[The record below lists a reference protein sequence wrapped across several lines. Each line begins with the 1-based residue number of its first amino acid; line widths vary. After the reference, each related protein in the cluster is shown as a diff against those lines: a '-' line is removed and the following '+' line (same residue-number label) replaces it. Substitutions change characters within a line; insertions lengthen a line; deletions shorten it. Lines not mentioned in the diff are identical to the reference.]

1 VPDLY
6 QGTDLWDFSLVDLDN
21 HRPVD
26 YALRAK
32 LLADG
37 SHDVAMDLSESA
49 WRTGAVKQALIH
61 RLLMARQRAPEPF
74 AGGDFHAVAAV
85 GARADHV
92 LSYVRQHDGQ
102 IALIVGARTC
112 ALQLTGY
119 ARGNAAAARAFWTD
133 TALRLPAGIPG
144 LSLHDAL
151 TGRRVRAGADGLLPI
166 TELLRD
172 GPAVL
177 CLSA

>member
-1 VPDLY
+1 
-6 QGTDLWDFSLVDLDN
+6 
-21 HRPVD
+21 
-26 YALRAK
+26 
-32 LLADG
+32 
-37 SHDVAMDLSESA
+37 VAGDLSESA

-74 AGGDFHAVAAV
+74 ARGGFQSVSAV
-85 GARADHV
+85 GARAEHV
-92 LSYVRQHDGQ
+92 LAYIRQHDGQ
-102 IALIVGARTC
+102 TALIVGARTC
-112 ALQLTGY
+112 ALQLAGY
-119 ARGNAAAARAFWTD
+119 ARGDATGARAFWAD
-133 TALRLPAGIPG
+133 TALRLPAGFPG

-151 TGRRVRAGADGLLPI
+151 TGRRVRASADGLLPM